1 MHGAWS
7 VKAKIM
13 IGGNGVNHI
22 DVCSGDFGKSQRVL
36 YHHVGVS
43 YVVCHVEIVV
53 ARKDVL
59 LYEFHKVE
67 AGS

>member
-1 MHGAWS
+1 MHGASS

-13 IGGNGVNHI
+13 IGGNGINHI
-22 DVCSGDFGKSQRVL
+22 DVCSGDFGKCQRVL

-43 YVVCHVEIVV
+43 YVVCQVEIVV
-53 ARKDVL
+53 AWKDVL